1 LKNYWLV
8 SKVSLYHLK
17 DEIRKGNPAENKRE
31 KENPVLLISNLD
43 GILPHTDNKIA
54 LSLKEGTRRIR
65 KLS

>member
-1 LKNYWLV
+1 
-8 SKVSLYHLK
+8 LK

-43 GILPHTDNKIA
+43 GILPHTDNKTA